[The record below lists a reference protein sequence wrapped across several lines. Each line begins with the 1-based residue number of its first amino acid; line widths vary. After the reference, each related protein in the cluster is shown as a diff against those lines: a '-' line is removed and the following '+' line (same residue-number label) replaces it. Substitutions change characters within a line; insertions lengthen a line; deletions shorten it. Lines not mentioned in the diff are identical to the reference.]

1 MRRTILPL
9 VLAALLV
16 LSGCAAA
23 ASAEEA
29 PAPTQTPMAAPTPAA
44 YYDWYYDPSMWA
56 GCDEM
61 PDVVE
66 NAAPVREEIETVSAD
81 PGGYSSGLPEL
92 DAVIGDIL
100 REIGAD
106 EMSDY
111 RALMAAF
118 RYVAENFNY
127 VHHEIEE
134 YGFDD
139 GVSWTAH
146 RALVFFQNG
155 GGVCY
160 DYASAFCVLARALGY
175 DAYNVV
181 GSVFGRDHGYVCIPQ
196 EDMLVLYDTELA
208 SIEPELYPDLT
219 LFQFL
224 DTDGD
229 YECYFWE

>member
-1 MRRTILPL
+1 MRRVILPL
-9 VLAALLV
+9 LLALLLL
-16 LSGCAAA
+16 LSGCTAAA
-23 ASAEEA
+23 VTEEVSAPLE
-29 PAPTQTPMAAPTPAA
+29 TPTPAV
-44 YYDWYYDPSMWA
+44 YYDWYYDPSMWV
-56 GCDEM
+56 GCGEM

-66 NAAPVREEIETVSAD
+66 NAEPVREELETVSAD
-81 PGGYSSGLPEL
+81 HSSGLPEL

-106 EMSDY
+106 EVSDY
-111 RALMAAF
+111 QALMGAF

-127 VHHEIEE
+127 VHHDLEE

-196 EDMLVLYDTELA
+196 GDMLVLYDTELA

-224 DTDGD
+224 DIDGD

>member
-1 MRRTILPL
+1 MRRAILPL

-16 LSGCAAA
+16 LSGCAAS
-23 ASAEEA
+23 ASAEGT
-29 PAPTQTPMAAPTPAA
+29 PVPTEMPMATPTPAV
-44 YYDWYYDPSMWA
+44 YYDWYYDPSLWA
-56 GCDEM
+56 GCGEM

-66 NAAPVREEIETVSAD
+66 NAEPVREEIETVSD
-81 PGGYSSGLPEL
+81 DYSSGLPEL
-92 DAVIGDIL
+92 DAVVGDIL
-100 REIGAD
+100 GEIGAG
-106 EMSDY
+106 EVSEY
-111 RALMAAF
+111 QALMAAF

-127 VHHEIEE
+127 VHHDLEE

-196 EDMLVLYDTELA
+196 GDMLVLYDTELA

>member
-1 MRRTILPL
+1 MRRIVLPL
-9 VLAALLV
+9 LLAVLLL
-16 LSGCAAA
+16 LSGCSAAA
-23 ASAEEA
+23 AVEKP
-29 PAPTQTPMAAPTPAA
+29 PAPTATPEAAPSPGAL
-44 YYDWYYDPSMWA
+44 YDWRYEPALWA
-56 GCDEM
+56 GCGEM

-66 NAAPVREEIETVSAD
+66 NAESVREEIESSAVD
-81 PGGYSSGLPEL
+81 DGGYSSGLTEL
-92 DAVIGDIL
+92 DSVIADIL
-100 REIGAD
+100 LKIGAD
-106 EMSDY
+106 EVSDY
-111 RALMAAF
+111 QALMGAF
-118 RYVAENFNY
+118 RYVAENFSY

-146 RALVFFQNG
+146 RALVFFQSG

-196 EDMLVLYDTELA
+196 GDMLVLYDTELA
-208 SIEPELYPDLT
+208 SIEPELYPELT

-229 YECYFWE
+229 YACYFWE